1 MNKSLK
7 FNEDA
12 EFRVGG
18 VYEQTH
24 QFSLVHQMI
33 TIKRGKSF
41 DVRFP
46 NIWQSYKLPLVKEA
60 EIYKTWINNQIQFG
74 KTNLTLQFGVQLQA
88 VEFQNL
94 TT

>member
-1 MNKSLK
+1 MNKSFK

-12 EFRVGG
+12 KSCVGG
-18 VYEQTH
+18 VYEPTH

-46 NIWQSYKLPLVKEA
+46 NIWQSYKLPLVKELKSTK
-60 EIYKTWINNQIQFG
+60 IG
-74 KTNLTLQFGVQLQA
+74 
-88 VEFQNL
+88 
-94 TT
+94 